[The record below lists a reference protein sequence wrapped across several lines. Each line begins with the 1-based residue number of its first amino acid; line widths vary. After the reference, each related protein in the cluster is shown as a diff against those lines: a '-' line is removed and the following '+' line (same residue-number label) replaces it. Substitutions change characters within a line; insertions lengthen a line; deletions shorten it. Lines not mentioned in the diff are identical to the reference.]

1 MPEDTP
7 TPITD
12 YISTK
17 EASERYGLSDSQIR
31 HLLIVGYLRGR
42 KIARNWLVE
51 PASIETYLTN
61 RPKRGLKPGTKLG
74 PRRKLAPGCSDAQT
88 L

>member
-17 EASERYGLSDSQIR
+17 EASERYSIPQDYLGYLARKQV
-31 HLLIVGYLRGR
+31 IVGL
-42 KIARNWLVE
+42 KIARNWLVLPSSVE
-51 PASIETYLTN
+51 AYLAN
-61 RPKRGLKPGTKLG
+61 RPKPGIKPGQKLG
-74 PRRKLAPGCSDAQT
+74 PRRKTTPPRG
-88 L
+88 